1 MYELVVERH
10 FSAAHFL
17 PNYPGPCSRLHGH
30 NFIVRVYVRG
40 TQLDA
45 QGMLVDFGVLKKALL
60 GILEELDHYN
70 LNDLPAFALEN
81 PTTENVARWIADELG
96 KQALGGAHVH
106 KVEVWETPGQAAAY
120 YPLPSAA

>member
-40 TQLDA
+40 TQLDPN
-45 QGMLVDFGVLKKALL
+45 GMLVDFGVLKAAFLEVL
-60 GILEELDHYN
+60 GELDHYC
-70 LNDLPAFALEN
+70 LNELPAFAQAA
-81 PTTENVARWIADELG
+81 PTTENVARVIAD
-96 KQALGGAHVH
+96 ALGGRSLGNAQVY
-106 KVEVWETPGQAAAY
+106 KIEVWETPGQAAIY
-120 YPLPSAA
+120 YPTHD